1 MHRIEFK
8 VDIHKSRKNIFLN
21 FLKKNKISKLYED
34 RVINSVYFD
43 NDKFEIYF
51 DSVEGISPRKKIRLR
66 YYGDSLKFNNQK
78 ELLLEKKYTNYN
90 GRSKISK
97 KIKNFSNQLK
107 YGILDPKYGN
117 CYPKT
122 IVSYT
127 RSYFISKDFRITL
140 DNKINFKSY
149 NYENPIHNFVS
160 IDDIIIEIKT
170 NDISRMDELKKSFPF
185 SEIRFSK
192 YCKSVESLYKI

>member
-1 MHRIEFK
+1 M
-8 VDIHKSRKNIFLN
+8 
-21 FLKKNKISKLYED
+21 
-34 RVINSVYFD
+34 
-43 NDKFEIYF
+43 
-51 DSVEGISPRKKIRLR
+51 
-66 YYGDSLKFNNQK
+66 
-78 ELLLEKKYTNYN
+78 
-90 GRSKISK
+90 
-97 KIKNFSNQLK
+97 K

-140 DNKINFKSY
+140 DNKINFKPY